1 MYFRISSL
9 SVCSRQVLLSVLVG
23 TVVSVL
29 ASVAVLCVTHRHL
42 RGRVLEVMDLIK
54 SDLQAEYVEHGG
66 LSAKFRECINEDVEE
81 HGATVTHISVVSQDG
96 EVLYETPP
104 LRSRHHARRVRR
116 GELPDGNLICVERD
130 VEDVW
135 DFEVFLGGLLLGI
148 SIFSVVLVGFF
159 SYFLGGRILKL
170 NQVVEAKNR
179 AIEELKTLTDDIA
192 HDLRTPLTRL
202 NMAAEASL
210 TDGETETLA
219 ENVSRETSA
228 MVEMINTMLEIS
240 QAGFR
245 IDRAPRENL
254 DMVEIVRKSGE
265 LYMAIAEDQG
275 VNLLVEVPPVPIHYP
290 AHKAKIQQLV
300 GNLLENALK
309 FTPCGGSVTL
319 ALEKYDGTIRLVVS
333 DTGCGIAEK
342 DLPHIFQRF
351 YRADTSRNLPGNGL
365 GLALVHAIVTS
376 YGGQVSCASRLGE
389 GSRFVVSLAR

>member
-1 MYFRISSL
+1 MCFRISSL
-9 SVCSRQVLLSVLVG
+9 SVRSRQVLLSVLVG

-29 ASVAVLCVTHRHL
+29 ASVAVLGATHGHL
-42 RGRVLEVMDLIK
+42 QGRIRKTMELILV
-54 SDLQAEYVEHGG
+54 DLQGEYVEHGG
-66 LSAKFRECINEDVEE
+66 MTAKFRECMDEDVEE
-81 HGATVTHISVVSQDG
+81 QGATVTHVAVVSREG

-104 LRSRHHARRVRR
+104 LRHRHHVRAESR
-116 GELPDGNLICVERD
+116 IELSDGNGLCLEFDI
-130 VEDVW
+130 EDIR
-135 DFEVFLGGLLLGI
+135 DFEMFLGFLVGGI
-148 SIFSVVLVGFF
+148 SLFSVVLVGFF

-170 NQVVEAKNR
+170 NQVVEAKDR

-210 TDGETETLA
+210 TDCKTEALA
-219 ENVSRETSA
+219 ENVSRETGA

-240 QAGFR
+240 QTGFR
-245 IDRAPRENL
+245 IDRTPREDL
-254 DMVEIVRKSGE
+254 DMTEIVRKSGE

-275 VNLLVEVPPVPIHYP
+275 VDLLVDVPPAPVRYS

-309 FTPCGGSVTL
+309 FTSRGGVVSL
-319 ALEKYDGTIRLVVS
+319 ALEKCDGTIRLVVT

-342 DLPHIFQRF
+342 DLPHVFQRF
-351 YRADTSRNLPGNGL
+351 YRADTSRNRPGNGL

-376 YGGQVSCASRLGE
+376 YGGQVSCTSKPGE
-389 GSRFVVSLAR
+389 GSRFVVSLTG